1 MSESVPG
8 TYREVVSGTR
18 IVLPLSMLRQHR
30 SFTWPRKGQV
40 TRSET
45 SSNGSYAFFKFVLG
59 LAQFLE
65 RSSEVLELIVELF
78 FDCSEVV
85 DGKCRQVDCV
95 IGESWISLAYCLWG
109 ERKSEFVGR

>member
-1 MSESVPG
+1 
-8 TYREVVSGTR
+8 
-18 IVLPLSMLRQHR
+18 MLRQHR
-30 SFTWPRKGQV
+30 SFAWPRKGQV

-78 FDCSEVV
+78 FDRSEVV
-85 DGKCRQVDCV
+85 DGKCRQVNCV
-95 IGESWISLAYCLWG
+95 IGGSWVSLAHCLLG
-109 ERKSEFVGR
+109 GRERANL